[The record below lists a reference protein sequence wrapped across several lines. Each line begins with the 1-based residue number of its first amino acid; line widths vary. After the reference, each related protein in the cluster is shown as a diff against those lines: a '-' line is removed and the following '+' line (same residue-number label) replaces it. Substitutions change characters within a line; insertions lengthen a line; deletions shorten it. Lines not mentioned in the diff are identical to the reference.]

1 MEDLRFYI
9 IVRTDVAF
17 SIGKLL
23 VHVGH
28 LCSKLASDFLFELE
42 KDDETYLD
50 LLKRYTTWYGN
61 GTTQT
66 KIVLKEYGLEDVM
79 YYYEKAKQKK
89 FPAYCIEDAGFYE
102 VEKGT
107 VLMVGIGPI
116 SKEEAKE
123 IGLDTLKL
131 YK

>member
-9 IVRTDVAF
+9 VVRTDVEF
-17 SIGKLL
+17 SKGKMM
-23 VHVGH
+23 VHTGH
-28 LCSKLASDFLFELE
+28 LCSKMASDVLFETHKE
-42 KDDETYLD
+42 YEDYLD
-50 LLKRYTTWYGN
+50 QFERYTNWYGD

-66 KIVLKEYGLEDVM
+66 KIVLKEFGLEDIM
-79 YYYEKAKQKK
+79 YWYAKAIENH
-89 FPAYCIEDAGFYE
+89 FLAYCIEDAGFYE

-116 SKEEAKE
+116 SKDEARE
-123 IGLDTLKL
+123 IGLDKLKL